1 MKPTQMILPLI
12 AAALTMAGAAQAGQK
27 LVVEKNHTARVALS
41 APAGS
46 VIVGNPAIA
55 DVSVVDS
62 RTIYI
67 VGRGFG
73 RSSVTVTDA
82 AGRTIWDGDV
92 MVGSPASGGVTVYK
106 GLKATNLV
114 CSRVC
119 VEQGEASNGGT
130 QLDPMAQS
138 APAPAPVAAE

>member
-1 MKPTQMILPLI
+1 MKTTKILVPLI
-12 AAALTMAGAAQAGQK
+12 GAVMMMAGAAQAGQK
-27 LVVEKNHTARVALS
+27 LIVEKDHTARVNLS
-41 APAGS
+41 AAAGS

-82 AGRTIWDGDV
+82 AGRTIWDGEV
-92 MVGSPASGGVTVYK
+92 TVGSPATGGVTIYK
-106 GLKATNLV
+106 GLKPTNMV

-119 VEQGEASNGGT
+119 VEQGEAAPGT
-130 QLDPMAQS
+130 SSEAVVQP
-138 APAPAPVAAE
+138 APAPAG